1 MDEGDATEISGSVW
15 YGSLHWSGNFKIDIE
30 HDYTDQV
37 IVTAGVNDYDCTC
50 CLEVGESFESPLF
63 TIGFS
68 DCGYEKMTRTL
79 YDFQYDFLSP
89 QKKIKQIFPIIYNT
103 WYPYVFQID
112 EEKCLALID
121 RAKDAGAELFVIDDG
136 WFGKR
141 TQPDCNLGDWYC
153 DTKRF
158 PQGLKPIAEKAHR
171 CGLKFGIWAE
181 PEMINLDS
189 ELATEIMEHKIIRSL
204 NPNIDVTLHRLDETT
219 YISVAVNYDKENQP
233 AQFAVKN
240 AEITKV
246 LYGDINQIMG
256 CDAAIFKLQL
266 KR

>member
-50 CLEVGESFESPLF
+50 CLEEGESLESPLF

-103 WYPYVFQID
+103 WYPYEFQID

-141 TQPDCNLGDWYC
+141 TQPDCSLGDWYC

-240 AEITKV
+240 VEITKV

-256 CDAAIFKLQL
+256 SDAAIFKLQL